1 MLDTQPSSPAA
12 PKTAAPK
19 TAAPKTKA
27 TNNTPNENRRCRYLT
42 VRGLQCDSTALRGH
56 NFCHTHSN
64 FRHPELP
71 PKGSKIVMPLLEDH
85 SSIQLVLSQIAH
97 GLLSGAIDKD
107 TACALAY
114 TCQVAT
120 CTLPRPVAPRSKP
133 ADQPTPPQQPVA
145 EVTVSPDGEPL
156 GPDEPYRAPG
166 GAPPT
171 WSFDKFLLD
180 QHCQLL
186 NLPPVTR
193 PEDLPPSGW
202 LTEEEMKER
211 KRDPQGF
218 FDDLH
223 ENIRNVHQQA
233 DLLGLLPPI
242 ETRPCAFS
250 QCSGPGSP
258 KPCNDCKRELKE
270 HAERLELKAS
280 GPDPA
285 ILDTLNASTE
295 PANVA
300 VPNADRGTPSAEWG
314 TPNAVLLPAPGSS
327 LPAPGSTLDI
337 KLNTSPNPLIPNTR
351 IPRSQPGGTPSRRP
365 RCSGKP
371 HLRSSEPLPLLSF
384 DERSTRYFAS
394 ASGTGASAQE
404 LSSTL
409 LTPQRPSAPFFME
422 PSCKVVRPSRVQRK
436 T

>member
-1 MLDTQPSSPAA
+1 MLDTQLSSSEA
-12 PKTAAPK
+12 PKTAA
-19 TAAPKTKA
+19 TKPA
-27 TNNTPNENRRCRYLT
+27 PNENRRCRYLT
-42 VRGLQCDSTALRGH
+42 VRGLQCNSTALRGH

-71 PKGSKIVMPLLEDH
+71 PKGSRVVLPLLEDH
-85 SSIQLVLSQIAH
+85 SSIQLVLSQIAQ

-211 KRDPQGF
+211 KRDPEGF

-258 KPCNDCKRELKE
+258 KPCNDCKRERKE

-295 PANVA
+295 PD
-300 VPNADRGTPSAEWG
+300 VPKTDSGPEAPDHGSQIARPR
-314 TPNAVLLPAPGSS
+314 PGSS
-327 LPAPGSTLDI
+327 LPAPGSSLDI
-337 KLNTSPNPLIPNTR
+337 KLDNSPNPHIPNTR
-351 IPRSQPGGTPSRRP
+351 TSRAQPGGTPSRRP
-365 RCSGKP
+365 RCSRKP
-371 HLRSSEPLPLLSF
+371 GSAVPEPLPLLSF
-384 DERSTRYFAS
+384 DERSTRYFAH
-394 ASGTGASAQE
+394 ASRTRGR
-404 LSSTL
+404 LRNC
-409 LTPQRPSAPFFME
+409 PQPR
-422 PSCKVVRPSRVQRK
+422 
-436 T
+436 